1 VSEPTLLA
9 HRYGI
14 TVDRAAMMRRA
25 AWTCL
30 QGGRRGKAAGYYLRA
45 VARGDIRS
53 LGRAAV
59 AMTHPAV
66 GTREVYRLV
75 EWTYQA
81 RDWARGAES
90 WLAPLRESRR
100 PRHDPSGQA
109 GSDQSSGRGL

>member
-1 VSEPTLLA
+1 MLLA
-9 HRYGI
+9 NRYGI
-14 TVDRAAMMRRA
+14 TVDLAAMMRRA

-30 QGGRRGKAAGYYLRA
+30 QDGSRVKAAGYYLRA

-75 EWTYQA
+75 PWPAEAREWA
-81 RDWARGAES
+81 AGAES
-90 WLAPLRESRR
+90 WLAPLRVAPPGTRSVR
-100 PRHDPSGQA
+100 P
-109 GSDQSSGRGL
+109 GRQ